1 MSTKMGR
8 PKIAN
13 PKSVEVKARV
23 TNETYQLLL
32 DYAFRHKISIAAT
45 IRRGIELLHKD
56 EQK

>member
-1 MSTKMGR
+1 MGR